1 MVIQENLG
9 NVENDSSSS
18 IETITV
24 NRFMYFHLVF
34 FVWFCAF
41 IFDSYK
47 HTIESDLFRVL
58 FCLIL

>member
-1 MVIQENLG
+1 MVIQENLE

-18 IETITV
+18 RKTIAV
-24 NRFMYFHLVF
+24 NSFIYFCLVS
-34 FVWFCAF
+34 FVWFCVF

-47 HTIESDLFRVL
+47 HTIESELFRVL